1 MRKIS
6 FNLILILVILFPDIN
21 YSQNNEIYYTRK
33 KNKPIDQEQLLNLIQ
48 QANEN
53 IQKCDTSA
61 CTSTKQHYIASLY
74 YALNYPKDS
83 IEVYL
88 NEAKNANLPYFC
100 GFVKNMEF
108 TVYNNTLMPEAD
120 KDYFVKTFSK
130 EWWSC
135 LQKECKEIE
144 KTTRPKKEKVK
155 ETPKNIPYSQGMWSY
170 PLLSKDFSD
179 SILTGVEIENITG
192 FWYIRGKF

>member
-1 MRKIS
+1 
-6 FNLILILVILFPDIN
+6 
-21 YSQNNEIYYTRK
+21 
-33 KNKPIDQEQLLNLIQ
+33 
-48 QANEN
+48 
-53 IQKCDTSA
+53 
-61 CTSTKQHYIASLY
+61 
-74 YALNYPKDS
+74 
-83 IEVYL
+83 
-88 NEAKNANLPYFC
+88 
-100 GFVKNMEF
+100 
-108 TVYNNTLMPEAD
+108 MPEAD

-130 EWWSC
+130 EWCSC